1 MYLCS
6 ASGSL
11 FDLEGWLNEN
21 DNSNNNNNDND
32 NLYDNDDDDDDVD
45 NDNDN
50 DDENNDN
57 NWLYLLSVAHNS
69 KHWKKNSG
77 PLVFAE

>member
-21 DNSNNNNNDND
+21 DNSNNNNNDKDND
-32 NLYDNDDDDDDVD
+32 NYDDDDDEVTKKRIPRVVITSFFFSFPFE
-45 NDNDN
+45 
-50 DDENNDN
+50 DDI
-57 NWLYLLSVAHNS
+57 
-69 KHWKKNSG
+69 
-77 PLVFAE
+77 

>member
-21 DNSNNNNNDND
+21 DNSNNNNNDKDND
-32 NLYDNDDDDDDVD
+32 NYDDDDDDD
-45 NDNDN
+45 IDNDN
-50 DDENNDN
+50 DDGENNDN
-57 NWLYLLSVAHNS
+57 NRLYLLSVAHNR
-69 KHWKKNSG
+69 KHWKTSG